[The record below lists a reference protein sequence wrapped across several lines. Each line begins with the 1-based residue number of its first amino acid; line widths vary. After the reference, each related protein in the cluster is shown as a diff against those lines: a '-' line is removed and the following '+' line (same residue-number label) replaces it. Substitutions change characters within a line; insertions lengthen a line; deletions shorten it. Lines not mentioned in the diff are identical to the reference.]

1 MRLFLGIVLAALP
14 VLSAAQIAPD
24 GFCENLATFEDLTP
38 ANYASLQQWSEDYID
53 TLFASRSRGVQFSD
67 VMPEDWLRNQVAKSI
82 ADCYLRGRRTEQ
94 NTNKAMA
101 VLEGP
106 ASSGDSGAAHMLA
119 SIQVF
124 RSDDPELQREGF
136 LTLKQEADD
145 GSAYSAGKLGWAYA
159 LGRGTEKSE
168 KRALEQYFIAAKAG
182 MTYWQFLLAHVYEQG
197 YYGQPVD
204 PERADYWRTYKPKIH
219 IAKYECVIAQ
229 DYERGIFPA
238 NEQLQKQ
245 YMDACVNQE

>member
-1 MRLFLGIVLAALP
+1 
-14 VLSAAQIAPD
+14 
-24 GFCENLATFEDLTP
+24 
-38 ANYASLQQWSEDYID
+38 
-53 TLFASRSRGVQFSD
+53 
-67 VMPEDWLRNQVAKSI
+67 
-82 ADCYLRGRRTEQ
+82 
-94 NTNKAMA
+94 MA

-124 RSDDPELQREGF
+124 RSDDPKLQRKGF

-204 PERADYWRTYKPKIH
+204 PERAEYWRTYEPKIH
-219 IAKYECVIAQ
+219 IAKYECEIAQ

-245 YMDACVNQE
+245 YMDACVNRE